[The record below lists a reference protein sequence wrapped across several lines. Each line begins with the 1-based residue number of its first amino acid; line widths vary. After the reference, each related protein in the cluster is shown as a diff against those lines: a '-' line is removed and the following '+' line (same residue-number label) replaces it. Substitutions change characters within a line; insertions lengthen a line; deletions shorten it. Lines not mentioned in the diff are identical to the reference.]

1 MEEALAFEQSTV
13 TPLEWKREHYAVAGS
28 IIIFGGGSLWLLN
41 KLRKEVGRTILPETR
56 TCLQQSTGYALA
68 SWAIGCAPT
77 FAVRRL
83 GWDFC
88 KPLYKEVL
96 FSNSYTTA
104 ASIVLPV
111 ALASFAI
118 LFSGKKSP
126 IAKKQLWLASC
137 LSIGTVAAPLFF
149 TPRDTLS
156 IVGGYVLGLT
166 IPIAAALCSATNFFI
181 LNFMGLAGMVGGA
194 LFMRNTGLP
203 YFLAR
208 RHGRVLLSNTTTL
221 NVAFGTTMVMS
232 LMMLA
237 ATNVFVYYVQKSH
250 ENAADPEKKPML
262 LGFDSTDPISNGMV
276 IAGSVGLVFVRLL
289 HKLVTFPLR
298 MVRGKKEAPKQN
310 NGITEVFQ
318 QLLA

>member
-1 MEEALAFEQSTV
+1 MEEALAYEQSTV
-13 TPLEWKREHYAVAGS
+13 TPLEWKREHYAVAAS
-28 IIIFGGGSLWLLN
+28 VVIFGGGSLWLLN

-56 TCLQQSTGYALA
+56 ACLQQSTGYALA

-104 ASIVLPV
+104 ASVVLPV

-126 IAKKQLWLASC
+126 TTKKQLWLGSC
-137 LSIGTVAAPLFF
+137 LSIGTVVAPLFF

-156 IVGGYVLGLT
+156 IVGGYVLGMTLPVAAT
-166 IPIAAALCSATNFFI
+166 ICSATNFFM
-181 LNFMGLAGMVGGA
+181 LNFMGLVGLVGGA

-203 YFLAR
+203 YFLTR
-208 RHGRVLLSNTTTL
+208 RHGRVTLSNLTSL
-221 NVAFGTTMVMS
+221 NVAFGTTMMMS
-232 LMMLA
+232 LMMLV

-250 ENAADPEKKPML
+250 EDAANPEKKPIL
-262 LGFDSTDPISNGMV
+262 LGFDGTDPISNGMV
-276 IAGSVGLVFVRLL
+276 IAGSVGIVFARLL

-298 MVRGKKEAPKQN
+298 MVRGKKEVPEK
-310 NGITEVFQ
+310 NGIAEVFQ